1 MIQLNCSLI
10 VEKAENVR
18 PLMEKAM
25 ELVAFSLHDKG
36 VINYDF
42 LQSVTNDDRFMIIE
56 TWENEDALK
65 AHSESEHFR
74 RIVPQLKE
82 LSTMTLERFD
92 F

>member
-1 MIQLNCSLI
+1 MIRLNCSLI
-10 VEKAENVR
+10 VEKAENIR
-18 PLMEKAM
+18 PLIEQAM

-36 VINYDF
+36 CIDYDF
-42 LQSVTNDDRFMIIE
+42 LQSITNDDRFMIVE
-56 TWENEDALK
+56 TWEDDESLK

-74 RIVPQLKE
+74 RIVPRLKE

>member
-1 MIQLNCSLI
+1 
-10 VEKAENVR
+10 
-18 PLMEKAM
+18 M

-56 TWENEDALK
+56 TWENEEALK